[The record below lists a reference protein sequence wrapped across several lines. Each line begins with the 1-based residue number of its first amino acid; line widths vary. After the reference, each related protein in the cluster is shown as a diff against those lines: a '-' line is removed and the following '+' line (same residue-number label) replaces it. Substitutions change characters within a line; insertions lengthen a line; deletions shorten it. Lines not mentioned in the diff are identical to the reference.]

1 MLFLD
6 LTRMRKT
13 EELIEELNIGLELN
27 GSLDLKMLKGI
38 GLKMQQLK
46 LQLRLEFY
54 IRAKYDRLFRIP
66 SLQDK

>member
-27 GSLDLKMLKGI
+27 GNLDLKMLRGI
-38 GLKMQQLK
+38 GSRMQQLK
-46 LQLRLEFY
+46 L
-54 IRAKYDRLFRIP
+54 
-66 SLQDK
+66 